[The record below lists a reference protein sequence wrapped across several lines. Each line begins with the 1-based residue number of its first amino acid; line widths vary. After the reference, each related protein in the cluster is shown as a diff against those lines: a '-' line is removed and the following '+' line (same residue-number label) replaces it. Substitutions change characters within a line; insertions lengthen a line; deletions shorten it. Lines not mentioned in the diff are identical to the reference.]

1 MHTLL
6 LFWIAAL
13 VIVAAALTM
22 LVWPLLRRRPA
33 DVPDVAPATIYR
45 DEKRQLDDELAAG
58 AIAPPEH
65 AQAIDEL
72 TARLAGELQAAP
84 RTAASTASPRAG
96 RRWALGLAIAFPIVA
111 VALYAFL
118 GSPRAIEEAA
128 QTAQTPPISQAQ
140 VVAMVDKLAS
150 HMKEHPDDATGWKL
164 LGRSYGALGRYRE
177 AADAFHQAAQ
187 RGPVD
192 AGLLVDWADALGMA
206 NGQSLA
212 GEPTKLIDRALA
224 LEPGNVKAL
233 LLAAT
238 AAQERNDIP
247 AAIDAWRR
255 LKVELPPGS
264 DDVRAIDALIARAE
278 AAGDGGGGNSV
289 TTGKAATTGESATAD
304 AAATGGNGAI
314 RGEVSIAPSLAA
326 RVSPG
331 DTLFIY
337 ARAIDGPRMPLA
349 AVREPADPL
358 PRAFTLDDSQSM
370 RPDAKLSAAGKVVV
384 EARIS
389 RSGNAL
395 PLPGDLFGKSA
406 PVAPGTQ
413 KVAVVI
419 GEVVK

>member
-6 LFWIAAL
+6 LFWTAAL
-13 VIVAAALTM
+13 VIVAAALTA
-22 LVWPLLRRRPA
+22 LVWPLLRRRAA

-45 DEKRQLDDELAAG
+45 DEKRQLDGELAAG
-58 AIAPPEH
+58 AIGPPEH
-65 AQAIDEL
+65 AQAMDEL

-84 RTAASTASPRAG
+84 RAAAATASPRSG
-96 RRWALGLAIAFPIVA
+96 RRWALGLVFVFPIVA
-111 VALYAFL
+111 VALYALL
-118 GSPRAIEEAA
+118 GSPRAIDEAA
-128 QTAQTPPISQAQ
+128 RTAETPPISQAQ
-140 VVAMVDKLAS
+140 VIAMVEKLAS
-150 HMKEHPDDATGWKL
+150 RMKEHPDDATGWKL

-187 RGPVD
+187 HGPVD
-192 AGLLVDWADALGMA
+192 ASLLVDWADALGMA

-233 LLAAT
+233 LLAAS

-255 LKVELPPGS
+255 LKVELPPES
-264 DDVRAIDALIARAE
+264 PDVREIDALIARAE
-278 AAGDGGGGNSV
+278 AAGDRGGNAA

-304 AAATGGNGAI
+304 AAATAGNGAI

-337 ARAIDGPRMPLA
+337 ARAVDGPRMPLA
-349 AVREPADPL
+349 VVRETADPL

-370 RPDAKLSAAGKVVV
+370 RPDMKLSAAGTVVV

-389 RSGNAL
+389 HSGNAL
-395 PLPGDLFGKSA
+395 ASPGDLFGKSD
-406 PVAPGTQ
+406 PVAPGAQ
-413 KVAVVI
+413 RVAVVI
-419 GEVVK
+419 DDVVK

>member
-13 VIVAAALTM
+13 VIVAAALTT
-22 LVWPLLRRRPA
+22 LVWPLLRRRAA
-33 DVPDVAPATIYR
+33 DIPDIAPATIYR

-65 AQAIDEL
+65 AQAMDEL

-84 RTAASTASPRAG
+84 RAAASTASPRTG
-96 RRWALGLAIAFPIVA
+96 RRWALGLVFAFPIVA
-111 VALYAFL
+111 VALYALL
-118 GSPRAIEEAA
+118 GSPRAMQATTE
-128 QTAQTPPISQAQ
+128 TAQTPPMSQAQ
-140 VVAMVDKLAS
+140 VVAMVERLAS
-150 HMKEHPDDATGWKL
+150 RMKEHPDDATGWKL

-192 AGLLVDWADALGMA
+192 ADLLVDWADALGMA

-238 AAQERNDIP
+238 AAQERNDVP

-264 DDVRAIDALIARAE
+264 DDVREIDALIARAE
-278 AAGDGGGGNSV
+278 AAVGNGGKAPTVASAATAGA
-289 TTGKAATTGESATAD
+289 AATT
-304 AAATGGNGAI
+304 GNGAI

-326 RVSPG
+326 RVSPR

-337 ARAIDGPRMPLA
+337 ARAVDGPRMPLA
-349 AVREPADPL
+349 VVREAADPL
-358 PRAFTLDDSQSM
+358 PRTFTLDDSQSM
-370 RPDAKLSAAGKVVV
+370 RPDVKLSAAGKVVV

-395 PLPGDLFGKSA
+395 PSPGDLFGASA

-419 GEVVK
+419 GEIVK